1 MLFARGHHLLMA
13 LAMVGLMT
21 VLFPISASA
30 ESETFDFVETDIASA
45 DFIESAVD
53 VVYPITF
60 PVVGDTYY
68 SDTFGACR
76 DGCSRRHTGIDIM
89 GYGWKGLPIVAAHA
103 GTITMTTESAGRD
116 CCAIWGLTNDD
127 GWKSLYIHMNND
139 TPGTD
144 DGRGWGF
151 APGIDVGVDVEE
163 GQLIGWV
170 GDSGNA
176 EWVSPH
182 LHFELHKDGVRIN
195 PYPSLRAAK
204 TIDMP
209 RLAGDDR
216 FATAIEISL
225 DAFPEGADVAYV
237 ATGYNYPDALA
248 GGPGAVK
255 ANGPILLSRVD
266 SVPGETLSEL
276 RRLSPSRIVILGGEA
291 ALAPRVAEDLATIG
305 AEIVRL
311 AGRDRYDTAAMI
323 SAMHFEAGV
332 STAFVTGG
340 TDFAAAVAGA
350 PAAAGS
356 GSPMLLTRPDELPS
370 YTRDELMRLQPDV
383 IMILG
388 GTGVVGAAVEQELAA
403 YAGSGVVERLA
414 GDDAYGTAVAISQW
428 AQPEGSATAYVA
440 TSGTFVDALAGVSVA
455 VRDGAPI
462 LLVGD
467 DLAAGTSGELERLG
481 ATTIVA
487 LGGPAAVVPR
497 VAMRI
502 WSILNNNDMPLWK

>member
-1 MLFARGHHLLMA
+1 MLAIRGRHFFIGLA
-13 LAMVGLMT
+13 LIA
-21 VLFPISASA
+21 
-30 ESETFDFVETDIASA
+30 FVVVSVPTIASA
-45 DFIESAVD
+45 DVQSDDFAEAAID

-60 PVVGDTYY
+60 PVIGDTYY

-76 DGCSRRHTGIDIM
+76 DGCTRTHEGIDIM
-89 GYGWKGLPIVAAHA
+89 GYGWKGIPIVAAHS

-151 APGIDVGVDVEE
+151 APGIDVGVYVEE

-176 EWVSPH
+176 EWASPH
-182 LHFELHKDGVRIN
+182 LHFELHRDGVRIN

-204 TIDMP
+204 TIDVP
-209 RLAGDDR
+209 RVAGNDR
-216 FATAIEISL
+216 FATAAEVSSS
-225 DAFPEGADVAYV
+225 AFPGGADVVYV
-237 ATGYNYPDALA
+237 ATGYNFPDALA

-255 ANGPILLSRVD
+255 ADGPILLSRVD
-266 SVPGETLSEL
+266 SIPAVTLEEI

-291 ALAPRVAEDLATIG
+291 ALAPAVADSLAPTG
-305 AEIVRL
+305 AEVVRL
-311 AGRDRYDTAAMI
+311 AGQDRYDTAAMI
-323 SAMHFEAGV
+323 SAMHFDPGV
-332 STAFVTGG
+332 SIAFVAGG
-340 TDFAAAVAGA
+340 SDFPSAVAGA
-350 PAAAGS
+350 PAAAAS
-356 GSPMLLTRPDELPS
+356 GSPMLLTRPDDLPS
-370 YTRDELMRLQPDV
+370 YTRDELARLQPDV

-388 GTGVVGAAVEQELAA
+388 GSSVVGTAVEQELAA
-403 YAGSGVVERLA
+403 YAQSGFVHRLS
-414 GDDAYGTAVAISQW
+414 GDDRYGTAVAISQW
-428 AQPEGSATAYVA
+428 AQPNGSTTAYVA

-455 VRDGAPI
+455 ARDGAPI

-467 DLAAGTSGELERLG
+467 DLAAVTADELERLG
-481 ATTIVA
+481 ATNIVA